1 MNKQYIVLVLTT
13 DMASMQTHMGPLNT
27 PQEKGSGNPPQGY
40 FIAPKGKRGMDE
52 EYFSSVSSRKGSG
65 IINIKLPYRGNAA
78 GVNYEVIAVDDR
90 DIMSICNCKIKID
103 QVRLLE
109 DPSNVAYSKT
119 VQQLLDQ
126 KRNGNKYPPVLDAV
140 KGIVHHRFLCS

>member
-1 MNKQYIVLVLTT
+1 MTT
-13 DMASMQTHMGPLNT
+13 DMASSMQPHSSSS
-27 PQEKGSGNPPQGY
+27 PQEKGSSQGY

-65 IINIKLPYRGNAA
+65 IINIKLPYRGIAA
-78 GVNYEVIAVDDR
+78 GVNYEVISVDNK

-119 VQQLLDQ
+119 VQELLDQ
-126 KRNGNKYPPVLDAV
+126 KRNGSKYPPALDAV
-140 KGIVHHRFLCS
+140 KGISLSS